1 MKGKKKQIFSYLAS
15 GLITASTIISACPIN
30 VLAVEKRNQ
39 LTQDEI
45 LWHTSFND
53 ATGFLENTV
62 DQTKGS
68 ENIEGFTPAD
78 KIKGDVTSLVLVNSI
93 TGSSD
98 FNDAEKKVKLF
109 DGDTGSKFLTN
120 DNVPSVEQ
128 PIHIEFAFEQA
139 QTLDRYAMVSAN
151 DSPERDPKNWTF
163 YGSSDGENWVVIDS
177 QNDQNFEKRFEK
189 KRNYD

>member
-30 VLAVEKRNQ
+30 VLAVEKRDQ
-39 LTQDEI
+39 LIQDEI

-68 ENIEGFTPAD
+68 ENVEGFVPAE
-78 KIKGDVTSLVLVNSI
+78 KIKGDITTSVLLSSV

-98 FNDAEKKVKLF
+98 FNNDERKVKLF
-109 DGDTGSKFLTN
+109 DSDSGTKFLTN
-120 DNVPSVEQ
+120 N
-128 PIHIEFAFEQA
+128 I
-139 QTLDRYAMVSAN
+139 
-151 DSPERDPKNWTF
+151 
-163 YGSSDGENWVVIDS
+163 GSTI
-177 QNDQNFEKRFEK
+177 FKA
-189 KRNYD
+189 